1 MSDGNASAGAREGR
15 CGFTTND
22 GDPCELPAS
31 RRDGRCHL
39 HTDLNERTPD
49 DDASRADDYDAM
61 LQTLDVA
68 IEAAR
73 EKIESGRIRDED
85 KEKIRIKWVR
95 ALAYG
100 LNVRRQITADRD
112 LEELTERLE
121 QLEERTE
128 VDP

>member
-1 MSDGNASAGAREGR
+1 VSDGNASASAREGR
-15 CGFTTND
+15 CGYTTNE

-31 RRDGRCHL
+31 RRDGCCHL

-95 ALAYG
+95 ALAYS
-100 LNVRRQITADRD
+100 LNVRRQIAADRD

-121 QLEERTE
+121 QLEEHSGVE
-128 VDP
+128 M